1 VSETPF
7 SANSS
12 GPAAPSRLGAVTRV
26 LVVTI
31 AAIGFLFDTYELL
44 MFPVIG
50 ADSVGELIRVNQD
63 GSSPGWLAELGLTS
77 NPDLKRGSPPTSA
90 QVQAWAGTL
99 LWVAALCGGAF
110 GLLGGWLIDRLGRK
124 TIMIASIL
132 MYSVSPVAAAFSTAL
147 WQLVLFRCTTFIGV
161 CVEMVA
167 AVTWLAELFDDKR
180 TRELIIGWTLAAA
193 SLGGILVTEAYNFIV
208 EAAKTPGHLPALPFP
223 AGHVPENVAWRF
235 TLLTGL
241 IPGAAILLL
250 MPFVPESGVWRR
262 KKQDGTLKRPSL
274 AELFSPQLLRTTLV
288 TTILSACGYAAAFGA
303 IQLTPLQIAPGLP
316 DVAAKTAE
324 ADTALDRA
332 KARVKATAGTPEE
345 AEAKAELAKAGKAKA
360 DAVQAVKVRRGNLQR
375 WQELGGLAGRILLAV
390 LLLFVPSRWLIRLF
404 LIPGVVL
411 LPLTYFRLV
420 SGDYQVFATAIFFC
434 GLLTVAQFS
443 FMSEFLPR
451 VFPLHL
457 RGTGGSFATNV
468 GGRMIGTMAATLNTG
483 WLYRLFDGSRQMQV
497 AQAAGL
503 IGFSVYLIALVA
515 SFWLPSPQ
523 KEEEKLAREFGRD
536 EALDALGA
544 APVTGAARGTDIR
557 SSEPGIRE

>member
-1 VSETPF
+1 VPETPH
-7 SANSS
+7 SARPH
-12 GPAAPSRLGAVTRV
+12 GPTAAPAGLGAVTRL
-26 LVVTI
+26 LVVLI
-31 AAIGFLFDTYELL
+31 AAVGFLFDTYELL

-50 ADSVGELIRVNQD
+50 SDSVGELIRTNPD
-63 GSSPGWLAELGLTS
+63 GSSPGRLAELGLTG
-77 NPDLKRGSPPTSA
+77 DEGLKRGSPPTSA

-124 TIMIASIL
+124 TIMVASVL
-132 MYSVSPVAAAFSTAL
+132 LYSFSPVAAAFSGAL

-167 AVTWLAELFDDKR
+167 AVTWLAELFEDKR
-180 TRELIIGWTLAAA
+180 TRELVIGWTLATA
-193 SLGGILVTEAYNFIV
+193 SLGGILVTEAYNWIV
-208 EAAKTPGHLPALPFP
+208 EAARTPGRLPALPFP

-262 KKQDGTLKRPSL
+262 KKQDGTLKRPRL

-288 TTILSACGYAAAFGA
+288 TTVLSACGYAAAFGA

-316 DVAAKTAE
+316 DVAARTAA
-324 ADTALDRA
+324 ADAALDQAR
-332 KARVKATAGTPEE
+332 ARVKSAAGTPEE
-345 AEAKAELAKAGKAKA
+345 AAAKAELAQAGKAKA
-360 DAVQAVKVRRGNLQR
+360 EAVQAVKVRRGNLQR

-404 LIPGVVL
+404 LVPGLVL
-411 LPLTYFRLV
+411 FPLTYFRLV
-420 SGDYQVFATAIFFC
+420 SGEYQVFATAIFFC

-457 RGTGGSFATNV
+457 RGTGGSFASNV
-468 GGRMIGTMAATLNTG
+468 GGRMVGTMAATLNTG
-483 WLYRLFDGSRQMQV
+483 LLYRLFEGPRQMQV

-503 IGFSVYLIALVA
+503 IGFTVYLIALVA

-523 KEEEKLAREFGRD
+523 REEEKLAREFGRD
-536 EALDALGA
+536 EALDAVRGGP
-544 APVTGAARGTDIR
+544 APPRSTDILP
-557 SSEPGIRE
+557 SGPGARE